1 MFLKQAERGAAAV
14 ELALLMPLL
23 LLVLFALIDFGR
35 MFHAQVTLTQASRE
49 GSRLEALGYESSE
62 VQSRSQLAATG
73 LSGVAVE
80 ISAPCP
86 DDGTGADSDAT
97 VRTSHMFVFATP
109 LGAIGG
115 FFGGGGLGD
124 PIELSA
130 EGVMPC
136 ET

>member
-1 MFLKQAERGAAAV
+1 MFLKRAERGAAAV

-23 LLVLFALIDFGR
+23 LLILFALIDFGR

-49 GSRLEALGYESSE
+49 GARLAALGYDLGD
-62 VQSRSQLAATG
+62 VVSRSQLAATG
-73 LSGVAVE
+73 LSGVAVDVTE
-80 ISAPCP
+80 CP
-86 DDGTGADSDAT
+86 GGGTGADSDAT
-97 VRTSHMFVFATP
+97 VRTSHTFVFATP

-124 PIELSA
+124 PIPLSA
-130 EGVMPC
+130 KGVMPC